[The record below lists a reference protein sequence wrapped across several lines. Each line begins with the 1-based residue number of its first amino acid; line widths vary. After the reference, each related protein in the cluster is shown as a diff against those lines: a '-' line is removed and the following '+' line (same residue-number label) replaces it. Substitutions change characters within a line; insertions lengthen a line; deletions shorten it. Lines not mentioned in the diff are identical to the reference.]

1 MSSAVVVAA
10 FSGQAVAAGPS
21 LSDVLGNSG
30 ITVGG
35 TVDASYDWS
44 PNDGVAGH
52 QFDTEK
58 DAFSLHQV
66 NLSASKA
73 FDGGIGATLNV
84 LAGDDAEVTSGEG
97 DEFDV
102 LQGFVSYSAG
112 NFTVQGGRFVTLAGM
127 EVINSAGNLNASR
140 SGLFF
145 LQPLRHEGVRGTYK
159 INDLAAVTL
168 GVVNSAFGGSRFD
181 ENNSDVTVEAQLALT
196 PAKNLSIYLTGYS
209 GNEDDS
215 GDGIEDPF
223 GDANLR
229 TDVLDLVVNFNLN
242 EMVYLGLNA
251 DYINTEDAVEVDGG
265 GENGPIVTSGGGS
278 SEIYGVAGYVGVKF
292 LPKWR
297 VALRSEYI
305 SADAGLG
312 QGDTYVRTNTV
323 TLAYAVTDNL
333 EVLAEARADKV
344 SGASNTPATVDEDGN
359 VVTFPGNEQFFPIDG
374 PNREDDQYT
383 ATLKAILKF

>member
-1 MSSAVVVAA
+1 MRFTKVLMSSAVVVAA
-10 FSGQAVAAGPS
+10 FSGQAVAAGPT

-66 NLSASKA
+66 NLTASKA
-73 FDGGIGATLNV
+73 FEGGIGATLNV
-84 LAGDDAEVTSGEG
+84 LGGDDAQVTSGSD

-102 LQGFVSYSAG
+102 LQGFLSYTAG

-140 SGLFF
+140 SALFF
-145 LQPLRHEGVRGTYK
+145 LQPLRHEGVRATYK
-159 INDLAAVTL
+159 VNDLAAVTL
-168 GVVNSAFGGSRFD
+168 GLVNSAFGGSRSE
-181 ENNSDVTVEAQLALT
+181 ENNTDMTVEAQLALT
-196 PAKNLSIYLTGYS
+196 PAKNLSVYLTGYS
-209 GNEDDS
+209 GNEDGSNAGGEGGFD
-215 GDGIEDPF
+215 
-223 GDANLR
+223 DADLR

-242 EMVYLGLNA
+242 EMIYLGLNA
-251 DYINTEDAVEVDGG
+251 DYFNAETEGDGG
-265 GENGPIVTSGGGS
+265 GEGGGGGGGNL
-278 SEIYGVAGYVGVKF
+278 EGVGVAGYVGVKF

-297 VALRSEYI
+297 AALRSEYI
-305 SADAGLG
+305 SADSGIAGEG
-312 QGDTYVRTNTV
+312 NTFVRENTV
-323 TLAYAVTDNL
+323 TLAYALTDNL
-333 EVLAEARADKV
+333 ELLAEARHDKV
-344 SGASNTPATVDEDGN
+344 SGASNTPATLFGIGG
-359 VVTFPGNEQFFPIDG
+359 GNEQFFPIDG
-374 PNREDDQYT
+374 GNEDDQYT